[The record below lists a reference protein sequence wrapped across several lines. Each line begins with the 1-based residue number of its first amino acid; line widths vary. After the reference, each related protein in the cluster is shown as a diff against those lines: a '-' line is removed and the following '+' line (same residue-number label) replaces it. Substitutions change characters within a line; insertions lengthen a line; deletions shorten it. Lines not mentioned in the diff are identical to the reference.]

1 MKSRICNLWSPLNR
15 PWREQSIKRWHFFLI
30 MKFHAKYLQSGNY
43 RWERRWSHG
52 LVLSPLSSPWFY
64 LLKLLLFRTKLI
76 SFKMATPFFLPPPS
90 SFGVPP
96 GCTVSLSS
104 PSLVLTFISVSL
116 PSPSSRY
123 ISSSY
128 RCCSKQVLPSANSTQ
143 VTSRGLFSWLRTGV
157 TCPPTMGLRKSCE
170 KKFPSPKKCDTCFHF
185 HVVSFIGNGDDMA
198 SYFFKRMYCIRY
210 IRK

>member
-1 MKSRICNLWSPLNR
+1 
-15 PWREQSIKRWHFFLI
+15 
-30 MKFHAKYLQSGNY
+30 
-43 RWERRWSHG
+43 
-52 LVLSPLSSPWFY
+52 
-64 LLKLLLFRTKLI
+64 
-76 SFKMATPFFLPPPS
+76 MATPFFLPPPS

-170 KKFPSPKKCDTCFHF
+170 KNFHRQRSVIHVSIFMQGGITCGAIDEPRISSKAIDERVMINFRDKN
-185 HVVSFIGNGDDMA
+185 VVIARFRDKNV
-198 SYFFKRMYCIRY
+198 YR
-210 IRK
+210 